1 MANDSKQAVGAEDVL
16 PMKKTSSTALIV
28 GGVGGVVVVALL
40 VFALSGGESAPA
52 KVQAKVEATEQA
64 ADAKQGMTKAEL
76 EERQAH
82 LKKTQEAL
90 VAAAADEAKSEKA
103 AEPAPEPE
111 AAPDEPEKPATA
123 SKSSK
128 TTNSTPPAKKSGTAS
143 KKSMEGLDA
152 LGDDIASALK

>member
-1 MANDSKQAVGAEDVL
+1 MANDSKPALGAEDVL

-28 GGVGGVVVVALL
+28 GGVGAVVVVGLL

-52 KVQAKVEATEQA
+52 KVEATARA
-64 ADAKQGMTKAEL
+64 ADAQQGMTKAEI

-82 LKKTQEAL
+82 LKKTQAAL
-90 VAAAADEAKSEKA
+90 AAAAADEEQA
-103 AEPAPEPE
+103 AAPTPAPAPEPASE
-111 AAPDEPEKPATA
+111 PAPAEPARTTTA

-128 TTNSTPPAKKSGTAS
+128 PAPAPAPAKKSGAAS

>member
-1 MANDSKQAVGAEDVL
+1 MANDSKPAVGADDIL

-28 GGVGGVVVVALL
+28 GGVGAVVVVGLL

-52 KVQAKVEATEQA
+52 KVQATEQA

-90 VAAAADEAKSEKA
+90 VAAAADEAESKA
-103 AEPAPEPE
+103 AAAPAPMPPPEAEPAEP
-111 AAPDEPEKPATA
+111 AKPATA

-128 TTNSTPPAKKSGTAS
+128 TPSPAPAKKSGAAS